1 MIGMTNAMGGKD
13 RLRYRV
19 YGGTTPPP
27 SPREYDFYVKTTTP
41 ISWFELNYWTRSL
54 PTWNA
59 GNGYVYIVS
68 DGWGT
73 STWVSGNEINL
84 IKEPYRTLYFVPKWC
99 WQYINGTW
107 YQMEAYVYKNGGW
120 VKFSDYK
127 YTPPWDGTLFY
138 NGDQYAA
145 YTGGWVASGGVN
157 WTTSPNLH
165 YINEVGTI
173 YIRSNW
179 AVNFDGHNTLKFTG
193 SGQGANSGGS
203 YVAHAGI
210 TDNAYSGDGWL
221 AHIEF
226 QSYGTY
232 AIDCRSITGTHY
244 IQFWASGSRE
254 QYLNINKVWFE

>member
-1 MIGMTNAMGGKD
+1 MIGITNAGGRPVNAAQL
-13 RLRYRV
+13 RLFCQPSTPTNPRNGDIFVVSSVPFSGCEITPYNIQPGRV
-19 YGGTTPPP
+19 DQA
-27 SPREYDFYVKTTTP
+27 E
-41 ISWFELNYWTRSL
+41 
-54 PTWNA
+54 
-59 GNGYVYIVS
+59 NGYVFININGGGNTYEHGAWLPLTKNPIIALSAVFTSVLQKINGTYKMVTAYI
-68 DGWGT
+68 
-73 STWVSGNEINL
+73 
-84 IKEPYRTLYFVPKWC
+84 
-99 WQYINGTW
+99 YINGW
-107 YQMEAYVYKNGGW
+107 HQISAEA
-120 VKFSDYK
+120 
-127 YTPPWDGTLFY
+127 PLWDGTLFY

-203 YVAHAGI
+203 YAAHAGI
-210 TDNAYSGDGWL
+210 TDNAYSGGGWL